1 MSFDLDHHLAVF
13 KRGADELLVESE
25 LAAKLARGK
34 PLRIKEGFDPT
45 RPDLHLGHTVQ
56 FNKLRQLQDLG
67 HHIIFLIGD
76 FTGLIGDPT
85 GRNVTRPALS
95 RRGDRGQREDLHRP
109 GVPDPRPREDRGRVQ
124 LEVAARR
131 SAPTG

>member
-1 MSFDLDHHLAVF
+1 MSTHHLAVF
-13 KRGADELLVESE
+13 KRGADELLVETE

-45 RPDLHLGHTVQ
+45 APDLHLGHTVL

-67 HHIIFLIGD
+67 HHVIFLIGD
-76 FTGLIGDPT
+76 FTGHD
-85 GRNVTRPALS
+85 RRPDRPQRHAAAAVA
-95 RRGDRGQREDLHRP
+95 RGDRGQRQDLHRP

-124 LEVAARR
+124 LEVAHRR
-131 SAPTG
+131 SAPTA